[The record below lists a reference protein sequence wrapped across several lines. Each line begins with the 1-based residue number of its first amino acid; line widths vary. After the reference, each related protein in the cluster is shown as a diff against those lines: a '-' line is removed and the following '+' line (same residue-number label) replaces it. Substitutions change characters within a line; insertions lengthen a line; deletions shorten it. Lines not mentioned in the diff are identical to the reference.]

1 MSFHNSQ
8 NEWVLLQVKAC
19 EDTSGGGRWG
29 GGKSCWDETWYTQDA
44 FRSPPK
50 LLLEQTSSCAF
61 ARGSKTFSNGDEAR
75 VFCVA
80 WDSANRK
87 DDGGWRGVKE
97 SRLYQSSD
105 WFAEGRKTFVDLGI
119 GKRARGVVGLGTVGG
134 FIVVALKDY
143 DSTTATAGG
152 DPMHLYVSTDAS
164 TWTLAKFPHAA
175 IPTLKENAYT
185 IVEST
190 THSLAIDILTDPLA
204 NIGTLFVSSADG
216 VWFVQALEGTNRND
230 YGIVD
235 YEGITGLEG
244 VGLAN
249 VVRNREE
256 VVGWGE
262 EKRLQ
267 TLMTFDDGTF
277 RCRVRSLWAHGF
289 TGSSWAPIQAPA
301 TRLDGDSYTCDV
313 NDPSTC
319 SLHLHSVSSP
329 HNYGKTFSS
338 AAPGFVMG
346 VGSVGET
353 LQPYDECDTYVSSDA
368 GVTWRMAQEG
378 AHKYEM
384 GDQGAILVI
393 VDDEDRTDHLH
404 YSYDFG
410 RTWERL
416 DLGLTLR
423 ALVLTTVPDSTSQ
436 GFMILG
442 SLARGDASGEGR
454 HAIVHVD
461 FADLQQR
468 KCGEKDFERWYVR
481 PPTEGRECVLGHKQ
495 WYRRRKPEAACYVG
509 NKFDEEIGH
518 EEDCACGDED
528 FECDFNYVLADG
540 ECVSKGLETVPAG
553 SCTREGQTYMGS
565 SGYRKIP
572 GDTCKGGLEK
582 DKPVRKDCSL
592 ARPEDGKASHVV
604 HSFESLVVNQQ
615 YFGQGTTVLLQLADD
630 SVWQSSNE
638 GFSWKRLYEDEHFLA
653 IIMHAYSTERAYLVT
668 DTRKMLYTTDT
679 GRTWNTIQA
688 PADPNP
694 FNLPMLDFHPTR
706 PDWIIFTGAADCTNT
721 LSQKCRAIAYYSTD
735 NGRKW
740 KKLDEYVRTCSWARD
755 ARLKIDERE
764 IICESYRDK
773 KGSQRSPDYNPV
785 QLIAGQQ
792 FYSKKTKLF
801 ESVVGYATF
810 SEYLIVAELDET
822 TGTLKLQV
830 SLDGLHFSEGQFPPS
845 MKIDNRAYTI
855 LESSTDSV
863 FLHVTM
869 SDQPG
874 NEWGSIFK
882 SNSNGT
888 YYSLA
893 VEHVNRDMRGYTDFE
908 KMIGLDGIALIN
920 VVANPEAAG
929 VSGNKKLRTLITHN
943 DGASWKPMSPPAMD
957 SLGQEYDCT
966 STSCGL
972 HVWGYTSRRD
982 FRATYS
988 SPSAVGLMMAVGNV
1002 GETLAPYTDCDVFL
1016 TRDGGKVWE
1025 EVHKD
1030 AHLWEFGDSGS
1041 VLVLVDDEGPV
1052 DHVIYSTDEGLSW
1065 NEYAFEKRLR
1075 VASIQ
1080 TVPTDTSRK
1089 FMLIGTVPGESE
1101 RSVIVHLD
1109 FSQITQRKCES
1120 GVGSEGCADFSQVC

>member
-1 MSFHNSQ
+1 
-8 NEWVLLQVKAC
+8 
-19 EDTSGGGRWG
+19 
-29 GGKSCWDETWYTQDA
+29 
-44 FRSPPK
+44 
-50 LLLEQTSSCAF
+50 
-61 ARGSKTFSNGDEAR
+61 
-75 VFCVA
+75 
-80 WDSANRK
+80 
-87 DDGGWRGVKE
+87 
-97 SRLYQSSD
+97 
-105 WFAEGRKTFVDLGI
+105 
-119 GKRARGVVGLGTVGG
+119 
-134 FIVVALKDY
+134 
-143 DSTTATAGG
+143 
-152 DPMHLYVSTDAS
+152 
-164 TWTLAKFPHAA
+164 
-175 IPTLKENAYT
+175 
-185 IVEST
+185 
-190 THSLAIDILTDPLA
+190 
-204 NIGTLFVSSADG
+204 
-216 VWFVQALEGTNRND
+216 
-230 YGIVD
+230 
-235 YEGITGLEG
+235 
-244 VGLAN
+244 
-249 VVRNREE
+249 
-256 VVGWGE
+256 
-262 EKRLQ
+262 
-267 TLMTFDDGTF
+267 
-277 RCRVRSLWAHGF
+277 
-289 TGSSWAPIQAPA
+289 
-301 TRLDGDSYTCDV
+301 
-313 NDPSTC
+313 
-319 SLHLHSVSSP
+319 
-329 HNYGKTFSS
+329 
-338 AAPGFVMG
+338 MG
-346 VGSVGET
+346 VGSVGAT
-353 LQPYDECDTYVSSDA
+353 LEPYDDCDTYVSSDA

-384 GDQGAILVI
+384 GDQGAILVV
-393 VDDEDRTDHLH
+393 VDDEDRTDHVH

-410 RTWERL
+410 QTWKRL
-416 DLGLTLR
+416 DLGVTLR
-423 ALVLTTVPDSTSQ
+423 ALLLTTVPDSTSQ
-436 GFMILG
+436 KFMILG
-442 SLARGDASGEGR
+442 TLARGDASGDGR
-454 HAIVHVD
+454 HAVVHVD

-468 KCGEKDFERWYVR
+468 KCGEADFERWYVR
-481 PPTEGRECVLGHKQ
+481 PPTGHDCILGHKQ
-495 WYRRRKPEAACYVG
+495 WYKRRKPDAACYVG

-518 EEDCACGDED
+518 EEDCACADED

-604 HSFESLVVNQQ
+604 HEFDSLVVNQQ
-615 YFGQGTTVLLQLADD
+615 YFGSGTTVLLQLADD

-653 IIMHAYSTERAYLVT
+653 IIMHAYATERAYLVT
-668 DTRKMLYTTDT
+668 DTRKMYYTTDT
-679 GRTWNTIQA
+679 GRTWSTIQA

-694 FNLPMLDFHPTR
+694 FNVPMLDFHPTR

-721 LSQKCRAIAYYSTD
+721 LSTTCRAIAYYSTD

-773 KGSQRSPDYNPV
+773 RGTQRSPDYNPI

-792 FYSKKTKLF
+792 FYSIKTKLF
-801 ESVVGYATF
+801 DSVVGYATF
-810 SEYLIVAELDET
+810 SEYMIVAELDET
-822 TGTLKLQV
+822 TNMLRLQV

-943 DGASWKPMSPPAMD
+943 DGATWKTMSPPARD
-957 SLGQEYDCT
+957 SLGQEYECAA
-966 STSCGL
+966 TSCGL

-1002 GETLAPYTDCDVFL
+1002 GETLAPYTESDVFL

-1030 AHLWEFGDSGS
+1030 THLWEFGDSGS
-1041 VLVLVDDEGPV
+1041 VLVLVNDEGPV

-1065 NEYAFEKRLR
+1065 NEYAFDKRLR

-1089 FMLIGTVPGESE
+1089 FMLIGTVPGEAE

-1109 FSQITQRKCES
+1109 FSQITQRKCE
-1120 GVGSEGCADFSQVC
+1120 CATWRGMGLTLRRCVERRRSAA